1 MTKAEIWDIIVSKT
15 DHRDRDYLRLFEH
28 SAPEDWIARIL
39 SAAVTHIDSERSTT
53 PSIGATTYARARR

>member
-1 MTKAEIWDIIVSKT
+1 MTKAEIWDIIVFMT
-15 DHRDRDYLRLFEH
+15 NHRDRDYLRLFEH